1 MDRAPTDLA
10 TTATVTPA
18 PESDLV
24 LAHRAAAGDERAFDL
39 IMRRYNQRLFRVA
52 ISIAGEPSEAED
64 VLQES
69 YVRAFYRLSSY
80 TGQGDLGAWLA
91 RIVRNEAIDRLRNKG
106 SRTRHITLEADL
118 FSEPETFGISATAR
132 ADEISFSPEIAAER
146 DDMKRILEAAIAKLP
161 VQFRTVFVLRE
172 VEGLSVEE
180 TAAYLEIPPAT
191 VKTRDHR
198 ARTLLRAQLKEQFDD
213 TLPQAYGFLGERC
226 DRIVSAVLER
236 IRKRDG

>member
-1 MDRAPTDLA
+1 RAPTDLA
-10 TTATVTPA
+10 TTATVAPA
-18 PESDLV
+18 PDNDLV

-132 ADEISFSPEIAAER
+132 ADEI
-146 DDMKRILEAAIAKLP
+146 
-161 VQFRTVFVLRE
+161 
-172 VEGLSVEE
+172 
-180 TAAYLEIPPAT
+180 
-191 VKTRDHR
+191 
-198 ARTLLRAQLKEQFDD
+198 
-213 TLPQAYGFLGERC
+213 
-226 DRIVSAVLER
+226 
-236 IRKRDG
+236 